1 MPIRYQ
7 LGTRRYGSG
16 AGQLTTT
23 VVYGRQWSL
32 SYQGRTWRPPTDV
45 YETADAVIV
54 KMEVAGMSEDD
65 FDITLAEG
73 TLLVQGVRRDTAEKT
88 VCHQLE
94 IAYGEFSVEVLLSMP
109 LLVDRIAA
117 SYQNGF
123 LLITLPKDNRRY

>member
-32 SYQGRTWRPPTDV
+32 NYQGRTWRPPTDV
-45 YETADAVIV
+45 YETADTVIV

-65 FDITLAEG
+65 FEITFAES
-73 TLLVQGVRRDTAEKT
+73 TLLVQGVRRDTAEKI

-123 LLITLPKDNRRY
+123 LLISLPKDNRRY